1 MEVIKNKKIT
11 NSLKWSFLLV
21 AFNFISKF
29 GVKIVLAKLL
39 LPKDFGLITICF
51 LVLPLAEIF
60 SDCGLSSVI
69 IQNKNKKDKK
79 QLSTIFWFNCLA
91 GIVIFLVLN
100 YIITPWFVEYYE
112 EPILKEL
119 ILIISFSLLYNPI
132 ILIKRTFLQ
141 IDLSFKKIFIINLS
155 AILVSS
161 AIAVYMAFNNFGVWS
176 LIIQYFSSTFIIF
189 LSYFFLVKWQ
199 PKFYFDFTYLKNV
212 LGKSVFDLSSRIVGY
227 FSVYSHSIILA
238 YFLSLTDI
246 GFFNFALMFTISIIE
261 PFNKAI
267 RKVFFPF
274 FSKINN
280 DTDRIRLN
288 HLKQIRVTMF
298 IFIPFIS
305 FLFFYSEKLL
315 VLVFDDK
322 WLDSVIIIKYL
333 SVYLLV
339 KTMNGTPN
347 VIIKSLGYFNHFFFL
362 QLLRSIIMLSF
373 LTTGIY
379 FFNVNGLLIAFIV
392 AQLIS
397 NVVDFNFIKK
407 KINLSFLD
415 LAKTIIPTLMFLLFI
430 FLISYIQVF
439 IFNPNLVLGI
449 VISIVAYLSI
459 YLFLFKHEKFTL

>member
-21 AFNFISKF
+21 ILNFISKF

-51 LVLPLAEIF
+51 LVMPLAEIF

-79 QLSTIFWFNCLA
+79 QLSTIFWFNCFA
-91 GIVIFLVLN
+91 GVVIFLVVN
-100 YIITPWFVEYYE
+100 YIVTPWFVQYYK

-141 IDLSFKKIFIINLS
+141 IDLSFKKIFFINFS

-161 AIAVYMAFNNFGVWS
+161 VIAISLAFNDFGVWS
-176 LIIQYFSSTFIIF
+176 LIFQYFSSTFIIF
-189 LSYFFLVKWQ
+189 LSYFFLVKWK
-199 PKFYFDFTYLKNV
+199 PKFYFDFTYLKNI
-212 LGKSVFDLSSRIVGY
+212 LTKSVFDLSSRIVGY
-227 FSVYSHSIILA
+227 FSAYSHSIVLA

-246 GFFNFALMFTISIIE
+246 GFFNFALLFTISILD

-280 DTDRIRLN
+280 DIDRIRSN
-288 HLKQIRVTMF
+288 HLKQIKVTMF

-315 VLVFDDK
+315 FLVFDDK
-322 WLDSVIIIKYL
+322 WLDSVIILKYL
-333 SVYLLV
+333 SVYILI

-347 VIIKSLGYFNHFFFL
+347 VIIKSLGYFNHFFYL
-362 QLLRSIIMLSF
+362 QLIRSIIMLSF
-373 LTTGIY
+373 LATGVY
-379 FFNVNGLLIAFIV
+379 FFNLKGLLLAFIV
-392 AQLIS
+392 AQIILNFI
-397 NVVDFNFIKK
+397 DFNFIKK
-407 KINLSFLD
+407 KINLSVFD
-415 LAKTIIPTLMFLLFI
+415 LKKTIMPILVFSFFTFV
-430 FLISYIQVF
+430 ISYIQVF
-439 IFNPNLVLGI
+439 IFNPNLVLGFL
-449 VISIVAYLSI
+449 ISIVAYFLI
-459 YLFLFKHEKFTL
+459 YIYSFKHEKFTL